1 MKKYLYTLLADLE
14 EAKNN
19 RPAIPPRPKDEILP
33 LEFEHF
39 YEDNSDEITPEPTP
53 ETPTRKGNI
62 REKMGLTQEQFPSA
76 DYWSDEEAALLEKAI
91 NDLFQHYNL
100 AADYPK
106 NLPPKMAYTT
116 LVGAL
121 EKHAPIMPYGEW
133 HLEFCNYEPSECPF
147 GEHCSCKNMEIHDFT
162 EGVASSDYD
171 ELPWDMDV
179 ENPNNVLGVY
189 NYCDA
194 WCERCAF
201 NTRCAISRKEGDLEN
216 DAMIKLGLW
225 QDHSEALADTK
236 KWLKTEAQQ
245 VKNWIE
251 PLEEERQI
259 FDAEE
264 NQVRRDVASVA
275 VVQLAQRYEKHVT
288 AWLKDD
294 KMEVLLEQLRT
305 NLKDLNTVFSNTQYA
320 QNIHN
325 PDSSGTEGGSK
336 KTWEAFA
343 IVQWYVFFIF
353 VKLSR
358 AVEGKIDEDNFSD
371 DDYPKDSEGSAKIA
385 LIGAERSLVAWR
397 QIMHHEPEATAFCL
411 KMMTLLEAIIFEG
424 DKEFP
429 DARKFV
435 RSGFDEMEKY

>member
-1 MKKYLYTLLADLE
+1 MKKYLHTLLADLE

-19 RPAIPPRPKDEILP
+19 RPTIRPRKNDDILP

-39 YEDNSDEITPEPTP
+39 QRDDSDEIAPEPTP
-53 ETPTRKGNI
+53 ETPTHKGNI
-62 REKMGLTQEQFPSA
+62 REKMGLTQEQFPPA
-76 DYWSDEEAALLEKAI
+76 DYWSDEEAALLEKAL

-100 AADYPK
+100 AADYPQ

-121 EKHAPIMPYGEW
+121 EKHAPIMSHGEW

-147 GEHCSCKNMEIHDFT
+147 GEHCSCKNIEIHDFT
-162 EGVASSDYD
+162 EGVASSEYD
-171 ELPWDMDV
+171 ELPWETDA

-201 NTRCAISRKEGDLEN
+201 NTRCAISRKEGDLET
-216 DAMIKLGLW
+216 DAMVKLGLW
-225 QDHSEALADTK
+225 QDHSEAFLAAK
-236 KWLKTEAQQ
+236 KWLKTQNHQAQ
-245 VKNWIE
+245 NRIE

-259 FDAEE
+259 FDVEE
-264 NQVRRDVASVA
+264 NQVRRDVKSVA

-288 AWLKDD
+288 AWLKDH
-294 KMEVLLEQLRT
+294 KIEILLGQLSDL
-305 NLKDLNTVFSNTQYA
+305 LKEK
-320 QNIHN
+320 NIALGN
-325 PDSSGTEGGSK
+325 SKNTEGSEK

-343 IVQWYVFFIF
+343 VVQWYVFFIY

-358 AVEGKIDEDNFSD
+358 GVEGKIDEDDFSD
-371 DDYPKDSEGSAKIA
+371 EGYPKDSEGSAKIA
-385 LIGAERSLVAWR
+385 LIGAERSLVAWQ
-397 QIMHHEPEATAFCL
+397 QIMHHAPEETAFSL

-429 DARKFV
+429 EARKFV
-435 RSGFDEMEKY
+435 RPGFDELEKY